1 MKSDA
6 FPFLDDGSTRDI
18 LTHVARSRQQA
29 FRPHLPHVRFVD
41 ILSRFQYNSGR
52 CPMTGKKVLIVDYDQ
67 QSLEAMVKLLK
78 TQKVQIIKA
87 ADGQAAY
94 DKFKAEKPDL
104 VILEAILPKI
114 HGFDLT
120 KKISQESGGRV
131 PVIIVTGLYRG
142 PQYKHEA
149 LSSFGAADY
158 FEKPVDPE
166 KFVGSVQQLLHDEED
181 IEEDLPDPESV
192 IEHLSQKVKA
202 KPHKPKE
209 KAAREKDASA

>member
-1 MKSDA
+1 M
-6 FPFLDDGSTRDI
+6 I
-18 LTHVARSRQQA
+18 
-29 FRPHLPHVRFVD
+29 
-41 ILSRFQYNSGR
+41 
-52 CPMTGKKVLIVDYDQ
+52 GKKILIVDYDS
-67 QSLEAMVKLLK
+67 QSLEAMVKMLSS
-78 TQKVQIIKA
+78 QKAQFIKA

-94 DKFKAEKPDL
+94 DKFKSEKPDL

-158 FEKPVDPE
+158 FEKPVDPD
-166 KFVGSVQQLLHDEED
+166 KFVASVAQLLHDDED
-181 IEEDLPDPESV
+181 IEEDLPDSDAV
-192 IEHLSQKVKA
+192 IEGLSQKIKS
-202 KPHKPKE
+202 KPSRTKDKTV
-209 KAAREKDASA
+209 REKDAST

>member
-1 MKSDA
+1 
-6 FPFLDDGSTRDI
+6 
-18 LTHVARSRQQA
+18 
-29 FRPHLPHVRFVD
+29 
-41 ILSRFQYNSGR
+41 
-52 CPMTGKKVLIVDYDQ
+52 MTGKKILIVDYDS
-67 QSLEAMVKLLK
+67 QSLEAMVKMLK
-78 TQKVQIIKA
+78 SQKVQIIKA

-94 DKFKAEKPDL
+94 DKFKSEKPDL

-158 FEKPVDPE
+158 FEKPVDPD
-166 KFVGSVQQLLHDEED
+166 KFVASVMQFLHDDGD
-181 IEEDLPDPESV
+181 IEEDLPDSDAV
-192 IEHLSQKVKA
+192 IAGLSQKI
-202 KPHKPKE
+202 KPKPSRT
-209 KAAREKDASA
+209 KDKTVREKDAPA